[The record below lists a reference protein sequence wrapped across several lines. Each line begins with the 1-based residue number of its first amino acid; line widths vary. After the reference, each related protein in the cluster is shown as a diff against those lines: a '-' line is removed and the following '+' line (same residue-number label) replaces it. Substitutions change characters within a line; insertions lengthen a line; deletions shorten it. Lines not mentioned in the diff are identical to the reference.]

1 MGKLQ
6 GLLFALATVALVIV
20 QSILLIPYHAP
31 GAGAWRALA
40 GLHAV
45 NALFIF
51 LVAVRL
57 LERVRDLDRVPE
69 REPRLR

>member
-1 MGKLQ
+1 MQ
-6 GLLFALATVALVIV
+6 APGLL
-20 QSILLIPYHAP
+20 
-31 GAGAWRALA
+31 RALA

-57 LERVRDLDRVPE
+57 LERVRVPSK
-69 REPRLR
+69 PSV